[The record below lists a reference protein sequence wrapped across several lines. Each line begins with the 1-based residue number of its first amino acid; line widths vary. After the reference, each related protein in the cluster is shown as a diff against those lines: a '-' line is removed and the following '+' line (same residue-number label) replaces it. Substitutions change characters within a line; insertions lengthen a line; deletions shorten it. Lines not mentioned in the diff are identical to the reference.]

1 MGGGDDLRH
10 AVPENILR
18 VDLTRKKVVKQS
30 LPDEL
35 ARNYLGGRGA
45 NAKILW
51 DELKAGVDPLSP
63 DNILV
68 FGIGP
73 ANGTLAPASGRYNV
87 SAKSPLTGFFGDANS
102 GGHWAAELK
111 YAGYG
116 NLVFYGRADKP
127 VYLWIDD
134 DDVELRDATR
144 LWGKDTWETED
155 TITEELGDPEIKV
168 ACIGPAG
175 ENLVRC
181 ACVINEKTRAA
192 GRTGMGAVMGSK
204 NLKAI
209 AIRGTKSVKVAD
221 PEGLF
226 EFRKEANALISTD
239 LFYELYAKYGTPGLM
254 TIYNE
259 FGAQTHYN
267 SKEGYAKKAED
278 NLYGEVY
285 VERVVKHVSACFSC
299 PLHCSAVYAVDSGPY
314 ACVGESCEYENL
326 TAYGSRCGNYN
337 LESVVY
343 ASTLADK
350 LGMDTI
356 SSGATIG
363 FAMECWEKGLLD
375 EKSTE
380 GLILEWG
387 NAEAII
393 EALRRMAYRKGKFGN
408 LLAEGTKR
416 MSEKIPGSEKFAIH
430 IKGLDTP
437 AVDPRGMM
445 AYGGLG
451 YAVASRGGDHLRA
464 LAALGY
470 SLPGKAKEL
479 FGSEEAADRF
489 SIKYAAPVVK
499 FHEEMRAIADSL
511 DICKYITRTALLLP
525 EIMAK
530 LINVLTGWGIDRAG
544 VLRIGERIVNIE
556 RAFNVRE
563 GLTRKDDTQ
572 PERFLKEPLK
582 SGPSAGHV
590 VNLKPMLD
598 DYYRLRGWDLET
610 GYPTR
615 GKLEELGLSD
625 VADEL
630 KRIGRL
636 AE

>member
-1 MGGGDDLRH
+1 MAGGNRLRY

-18 VDLTRKKVVKQS
+18 VDLSKQKIVKQY

-35 ARNYLGGRGA
+35 AKNYLGGRGA

-51 DELKAGVDPLSP
+51 DELKAGVDPLGP

-73 ANGTLAPASGRYNV
+73 ANGTLVPASGRYNV
-87 SAKSPLTGFFGDANS
+87 SSKSPLTGFFGDANS

-116 NLVFYGRADKP
+116 NLVFYGRAEKP
-127 VYLWIDD
+127 VYLWINDD
-134 DDVELRDATR
+134 EVELRDANQV
-144 LWGKDTWETED
+144 WGRDTWETED
-155 TITEELGDPEIKV
+155 IIVEELGDSKIKV

-181 ACVINEKTRAA
+181 ACVMNEKTRAA

-209 AIRGTKSVKVAD
+209 AVRGAKGVKVAD
-221 PEGLF
+221 PKALF
-226 EFRKEANALISTD
+226 AFREEANALISTD
-239 LFYELYAKYGTPGLM
+239 LFYELYSKYGTPGLM

-259 FGAQTHYN
+259 YGAQTHYN
-267 SKEGYAKKAED
+267 SKEGYVKEAE
-278 NLYGEVY
+278 NLYGEIFK
-285 VERVVKHVSACFSC
+285 ERCVKHVSACFSC
-299 PLHCSAVYAVDSGPY
+299 PLHCSAFYVVESGPY
-314 ACVGESCEYENL
+314 ACIGESCEYENL
-326 TAYGSRCGNYN
+326 TSYGSRCGNYN
-337 LESVVY
+337 LESVAY

-363 FAMECWEKGLLD
+363 FAMECWEKGLIT
-375 EKSTE
+375 EKDTD

-387 NAEAII
+387 NTDAII
-393 EALRRMAYRKGKFGN
+393 EALNRMAYRKGNFGK

-499 FHEEMRAIADSL
+499 FHEEMRAVVDSL

-525 EIMAK
+525 EIIAK
-530 LINVLTGWGIDRAG
+530 LINALTGWGIDREG
-544 VLRIGERIVNIE
+544 ILKIGERIVNLE

-572 PERFLKEPLK
+572 PERILNEPFK

-590 VNLKPMLD
+590 VNLQPMLD
-598 DYYRLRGWDLET
+598 EYYKLRGWDLKT
-610 GYPTR
+610 GFPTKR
-615 GKLEELGLSD
+615 KLEELELSN
-625 VADEL
+625 VAEEL
-630 KRIGRL
+630 KKSEKL

>member
-1 MGGGDDLRH
+1 MRY

-18 VDLTRKKVVKQS
+18 VDLSGQKLLKQE

-51 DELKAGVDPLSP
+51 DELRAGVDPLSP
-63 DNILV
+63 FNILV

-73 ANGTLAPASGRYNV
+73 ANGTIAPASGRYNV

-102 GGHWAAELK
+102 GGHWAAELR

-116 NLVFYGRADKP
+116 NLIFYGRAEKP
-127 VYLWIDD
+127 VYLWIND
-134 DDVELRDATR
+134 EEIEIRDASH

-155 TITEELGDPEIKV
+155 IIIDELGDPEVKV

-209 AIRGTKSVKVAD
+209 AVRGTSGVKVAD

-226 EFRKEANALISTD
+226 EFRKDANKLISTD
-239 LFYELYAKYGTPGLM
+239 LFYELYSKFGTPGLM

-259 FGAQTHYN
+259 FGSQTHYN
-267 SKEGYAKKAED
+267 SKEGYVKEGV
-278 NLYGEVY
+278 NLYGEIFT
-285 VERVVKHVSACFSC
+285 EKCVKHVSACFSC
-299 PLHCSAVYAVDSGPY
+299 PLHCSSIYAIESGPY

-326 TAYGSRCGNYN
+326 TAYGTRCGNYD
-337 LESVVY
+337 LESTVY

-350 LGMDTI
+350 LGLDTI

-363 FAMECWEKGLLD
+363 FAMECWER
-375 EKSTE
+375 
-380 GLILEWG
+380 GLITQKDTDGLIMEWG
-387 NAEAII
+387 NRDAII
-393 EALRRMAYRKGKFGN
+393 EALDRMAHRKGNFGN

-416 MSEKIPGSEKFAIH
+416 MSERIAGSENFAIH

-499 FHEEMRAIADSL
+499 FHEEMRAVTDSL

-525 EIMAK
+525 DMIAK
-530 LINVLTGWGIDRAG
+530 LINTLTGWGVNSSE
-544 VLRIGERIVNIE
+544 VLRIGERIVNLE
-556 RAFNVRE
+556 RAFNLRE

-572 PERFLKEPLK
+572 PKRMLKEPLK
-582 SGPSAGHV
+582 TGGAAGHV
-590 VNLKPMLD
+590 VNLEPMLD
-598 DYYRLRGWDLET
+598 DYYKIRGWDVKT
-610 GYPTR
+610 GFPTR
-615 GKLEELGLSD
+615 SKLEELGLNE
-625 VADEL
+625 VVTEL
-630 KRIGRL
+630 RKIGKL
-636 AE
+636 SEG